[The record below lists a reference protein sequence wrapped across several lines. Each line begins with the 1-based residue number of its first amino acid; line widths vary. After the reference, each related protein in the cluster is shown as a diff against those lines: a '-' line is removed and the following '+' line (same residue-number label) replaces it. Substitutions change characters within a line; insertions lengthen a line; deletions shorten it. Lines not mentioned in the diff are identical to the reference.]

1 MDLQDRV
8 LEALK
13 TSPLLPL
20 YFSLYYAY
28 SQLEGEK
35 EYLDDQLQCI
45 SGDLTM
51 SVITEEELDE
61 DNYNPVEI
69 CCYLRG
75 WCFDHFRAYEDL
87 QRTS

>member
-8 LEALK
+8 LEALRN
-13 TSPLLPL
+13 SPLLPL

-28 SQLEGEK
+28 SQLEGER
-35 EYLDDQLQCI
+35 EYLDDQLLDI

-61 DNYNPVEI
+61 DNYNPIDI

-75 WCFDHFRAYEDL
+75 YCFDNFKSYENL
-87 QRTS
+87 LRTS